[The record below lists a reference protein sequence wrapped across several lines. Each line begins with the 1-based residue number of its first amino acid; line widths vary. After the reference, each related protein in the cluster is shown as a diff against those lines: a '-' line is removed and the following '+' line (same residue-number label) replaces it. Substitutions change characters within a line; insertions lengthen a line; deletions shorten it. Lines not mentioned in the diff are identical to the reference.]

1 MLDSYHGMLL
11 NYNLTPRNALILI
24 MYIYMKYVLS
34 YTTTDIY
41 RCVFY
46 FSKLTWFTL
55 YQWFHGYSGFLWFL
69 RQRQPLTLTTCT
81 TVYIKYCWKKRLK
94 IPKGK
99 SESVL
104 RRRTD
109 NTTAK
114 RKSTKGQT
122 TINKTYI

>member
-1 MLDSYHGMLL
+1 MLESYHDMLL
-11 NYNLTPRNALILI
+11 NYNLTPKNALILI

-34 YTTTDIY
+34 YTTTDN

-46 FSKLTWFTL
+46 FSELTWFTL
-55 YQWFHGYSGFLWFL
+55 YQWFHGYSGFLWLL
-69 RQRQPLTLTTCT
+69 RQHRPLTLTTCT
-81 TVYIKYCWKKRLK
+81 AVYIKYCWKKSLK
-94 IPKGK
+94 IPKEK

-122 TINKTYI
+122 KIYKTYI